1 MIDLCFEL
9 ISFAANVN
17 RQDDELLVEA
27 IELLFGICKVRMP
40 LVLDRIPTFYLC
52 YKNLFVEVAKR
63 SSEGDENVETL
74 TCAAHK
80 LEKYVKLISSREVN

>member
-9 ISFAANVN
+9 ISFAVNVKCTE
-17 RQDDELLVEA
+17 DELLVEA

-52 YKNLFVEVAKR
+52 YKNLFIETAKR
-63 SSEGDENVETL
+63 STEDGRNIETL
-74 TCAAHK
+74 VCAAHK
-80 LEKYVKLISSREVN
+80 LEK